1 MLAGASLDWGGA
13 TSVGRVRRLNEDALV
28 TEPPVFAV
36 ADGMGGH
43 DAGEVA
49 SALTVE
55 RLRGLT
61 SADQEVTM
69 EVVAAEL
76 QEVNGLL
83 RDASPDSEDGM
94 GTTGVGLVLL
104 TGVTT
109 PSWLVFNVG
118 DSRAY
123 CIDEGDLVQIS
134 RDHSYVQELVDA
146 GELTPQAAER
156 HPHRHVI
163 TRALG
168 IDEVVR
174 ADYWVR
180 PVRPGER
187 YLLCSDGLFG
197 EVDQEEIRSVL
208 LDGGSPEATAVAL
221 VERAVDAGG
230 RDNVTTIV
238 VDVLDVVGWDDTTTG
253 GRGASGPRHG
263 STVDEVEIDTVD
275 RAAGDRGGA
284 ATGEGPS
291 EHTIP
296 RPPPPSP
303 PSDDEL
309 ISGVPGGPRSS
320 PERRGGHTGAEGV
333 NPPLIEAM
341 PSDLAPG
348 ERDRLGDEGRS
359 PTDEDDR

>member
-1 MLAGASLDWGGA
+1 MIPTETRGGQAGLAGASLGWGGA

-43 DAGEVA
+43 NAGEVA

-61 SADQEVTM
+61 SGDREVTM

-76 QEVNGLL
+76 QEVNALL
-83 RDASPDSEDGM
+83 RDASPAVDDAM
-94 GTTGVGLVLL
+94 GTTSVGLVLL
-104 TGVTT
+104 TGLTT

-123 CIDEGDLVQIS
+123 CVDGDDLLQIS

-146 GELTPQAAER
+146 GELTPQEAQR

-168 IDEVVR
+168 IDEVVK

-197 EVDQEEIRSVL
+197 EVDEEEIRSVL
-208 LDGGSPEATAVAL
+208 LDDRHPEDTAVAL

-230 RDNVTTIV
+230 RDNVTTVV
-238 VDVLDVVGWDDTTTG
+238 VDVADVAGWDDATTG
-253 GRGASGPRHG
+253 GRDG
-263 STVDEVEIDTVD
+263 SDRDRDRRATVAEVEIDTVD
-275 RAAGDRGGA
+275 RATGER
-284 ATGEGPS
+284 GEGPS
-291 EHTIP
+291 GEPDSHG
-296 RPPPPSP
+296 
-303 PSDDEL
+303 D
-309 ISGVPGGPRSS
+309 
-320 PERRGGHTGAEGV
+320 ERRSAT
-333 NPPLIEAM
+333 
-341 PSDLAPG
+341 
-348 ERDRLGDEGRS
+348 DEG
-359 PTDEDDR
+359 DR